1 MVFGAKHGCLLILAG
16 VAAACRSDRP
26 AADAAKAS
34 VPADATPAAAPAA
47 PPLVHVTATDFK
59 LDLPAKIPAGA
70 VTMHLMNEG
79 KEMHQAMIARLD
91 SGKTMA
97 DFAQAMKSNGP
108 LPAWVKLVGG
118 PNGIVPG
125 ATTTATTVL
134 IPGNYVSICFIP
146 STDGVPH
153 AAKGMV
159 TAFEVTPGTDAEAT
173 LPTATD
179 TVVMK
184 DYGFAASRPIAAGSH
199 TILVQN
205 SGPQEHE
212 LVLLKLEPGK
222 TVKNFGDWATTGG
235 MKGPPPALPIGGAG
249 GMQAGGSVV
258 FTADL
263 AAGDYAFICFVPD
276 AKDGKP
282 HLMHGMAQQFAV
294 K

>member
-1 MVFGAKHGCLLILAG
+1 MVVGPKHGYLLILAA
-16 VAAACRSDRP
+16 VAMACRSDRP
-26 AADAAKAS
+26 AADAAKAPA
-34 VPADATPAAAPAA
+34 PADATPAAAPAS
-47 PPLVHVTATDFK
+47 PQVVHVTATDFK

-79 KEMHQAMIARLD
+79 KEMHQAMIARLEG
-91 SGKTMA
+91 GKTMA

-108 LPAWVKLVGG
+108 LPDWVKFIGG

-134 IPGNYVSICFIP
+134 TPGNYVVVCVIP
-146 STDGVPH
+146 GADGIAH

-159 TAFEVTPGTDAEAT
+159 TAFEVTPATGPEAA

-179 TVVMK
+179 TVQLK
-184 DYGFAASRPIAAGSH
+184 DYGFGVSRPLAAGSH
-199 TILVQN
+199 TILVEN
-205 SGPQEHE
+205 GGPQEHE
-212 LVLLKLEPGK
+212 LVLLKLQPDK
-222 TVKNFGDWATTGG
+222 TVKDFGEWATTGG
-235 MKGPPPALPIGGAG
+235 MKGPPPALPIGGVGA
-249 GMQAGGSVV
+249 MQSGGSAV

-282 HLMHGMAQQFAV
+282 HVMHGMMQQFAV

>member
-26 AADAAKAS
+26 ATDAAKAS
-34 VPADATPAAAPAA
+34 VPADATPAAAPAS
-47 PPLVHVTATDFK
+47 PPLVHVAATDFK
-59 LDLPAKIPAGA
+59 LDLPAKVPAGA

-79 KEMHQAMIARLD
+79 KEMHQAMIARLEG
-91 SGKTMA
+91 GKTMA
-97 DFAQAMKSNGP
+97 DFAQAMKYNGP
-108 LPAWVKLVGG
+108 LPGWVKFVGG

-134 IPGNYVSICFIP
+134 TPGNYVAICVIP
-146 STDGVPH
+146 GTDGVSH

-159 TAFEVTPGTDAEAT
+159 TAFEVTPATGPEAA

-184 DYGFAASRPIAAGSH
+184 DYGFATSRPMAGGSH

-222 TVKNFGDWATTGG
+222 TVKDFGDWATTGG
-235 MKGPPPALPIGGAG
+235 MKGPPPALPIGGVG
-249 GMQAGGSVV
+249 GMQPGGSAV

-282 HLMHGMAQQFAV
+282 HVMHGMTQQFAV

>member
-1 MVFGAKHGCLLILAG
+1 MVFGAKHGCLLILAA
-16 VAAACRSDRP
+16 VASACRSDRP
-26 AADAAKAS
+26 AANPSK
-34 VPADATPAAAPAA
+34 ADATPAAAPAS

-70 VTMHLMNEG
+70 VTMHLINEG
-79 KEMHQAMIARLD
+79 KEMHQAMIARLEG
-91 SGKTMA
+91 GKTMA

-108 LPAWVKLVGG
+108 LPEWVKFVGG

-134 IPGNYVSICFIP
+134 TLGNYVTICVIP
-146 STDGVPH
+146 GTDGVPH

-159 TAFEVTPGTDAEAT
+159 AAFEVTPAT
-173 LPTATD
+173 APEGALPTATD

-184 DYGFAASRPIAAGSH
+184 DYSFAASRPMAGGSH

-222 TVKNFGDWATTGG
+222 TVKDFGDWATTGG
-235 MKGPPPALPIGGAG
+235 MKGPPPGLPMGGVG
-249 GMQAGGSVV
+249 GMQPGGSAV

-282 HLMHGMAQQFAV
+282 HLMHGMTQQFAV

>member
-1 MVFGAKHGCLLILAG
+1 MVFGAKHGCLLILAA

-26 AADAAKAS
+26 TADAAKAS
-34 VPADATPAAAPAA
+34 APADATPVAAPAA

-59 LDLPAKIPAGA
+59 LDLPVKIPAGA
-70 VTMHLMNEG
+70 VTMHLMNQG
-79 KEMHQAMIARLD
+79 KEMHQAMIARLE

-108 LPAWVKLVGG
+108 LPAWVKFVGG

-125 ATTTATTVL
+125 ATTSATAVL
-134 IPGNYVSICFIP
+134 TPGNYVAICLIP
-146 STDGVPH
+146 GTDGVSH

-159 TAFEVTPGTDAEAT
+159 TAFEVTPATAPEAV

-184 DYGFAASRPIAAGSH
+184 DYGFTTLRPMAGGSH

-235 MKGPPPALPIGGAG
+235 MKGPPPGLPMGGVG
-249 GMQAGGSVV
+249 GMQPGGSAV

-282 HLMHGMAQQFAV
+282 HLMHGMTQQFAV

>member
-26 AADAAKAS
+26 PADAAKAS
-34 VPADATPAAAPAA
+34 VPADATPAAAA

-70 VTMHLMNEG
+70 VTMHLMNQG

-97 DFAQAMKSNGP
+97 DFAQAMKANGP

-134 IPGNYVSICFIP
+134 TPGNYVTICFIP
-146 STDGVPH
+146 GTDGVPH

-159 TAFEVTPGTDAEAT
+159 TAFEVTPATGPEAA

-184 DYGFAASRPIAAGSH
+184 DYGFTTSRPMAGGSH

-222 TVKNFGDWATTGG
+222 TVKDFGDWATTGG
-235 MKGPPPALPIGGAG
+235 MKGPPPGLPIGGVG
-249 GMQAGGSVV
+249 GLQRGGSAV

-282 HLMHGMAQQFAV
+282 HLMHGMTQQFAV